1 MSKTTPNETIIAA
14 LLEQG
19 TVKGAAAV
27 VGVSPRTIYDRMK
40 EKDFK
45 AEYKIAKA
53 DITRQAVHN
62 INSKIAGAIEAISD
76 IMNDRQVN
84 AAIRLQAAQT
94 LLANAVKFAE
104 RLQADEQTADK
115 ETANPF
121 DIF

>member
-1 MSKTTPNETIIAA
+1 MAVANETIIAA

-19 TVKGAAAV
+19 TVKEAAV
-27 VGVSPRTIYDRMK
+27 VAGVSPRTIYDRMK
-40 EKDFK
+40 DKGFK
-45 AEYKIAKA
+45 AEYKLAKA

-62 INSKIAGAIEAISD
+62 INSKIAGAINAVSD

-94 LLANAVKFAE
+94 LLTNAVKFAE
-104 RLQADEQTADK
+104 RLQADELTADK
-115 ETANPF
+115 ETTSPF